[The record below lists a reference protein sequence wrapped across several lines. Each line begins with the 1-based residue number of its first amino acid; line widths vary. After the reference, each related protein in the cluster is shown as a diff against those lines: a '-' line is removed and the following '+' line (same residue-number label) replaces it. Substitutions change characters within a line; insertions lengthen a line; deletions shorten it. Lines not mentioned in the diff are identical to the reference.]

1 MSKSLRIR
9 LTVVFS
15 AVIGLVAFPI
25 SLIFRYDFFIFPSLL
40 LGFFLPFFLLLEWK
54 IERVLKGLCVI
65 LYGILG
71 GILIPQIVEQ
81 YIPESF
87 SQNFEIYKNL
97 VVFACSGAGGSIIA
111 SHAEQL
117 YQADEKQEVK
127 ETVVDKTQ
135 KIEQLITS
143 VEELRKTTIRIHITY
158 GVLIL
163 IGAVAFAI

>member
-1 MSKSLRIR
+1 M
-9 LTVVFS
+9 
-15 AVIGLVAFPI
+15 
-25 SLIFRYDFFIFPSLL
+25 
-40 LGFFLPFFLLLEWK
+40 
-54 IERVLKGLCVI
+54 
-65 LYGILG
+65 
-71 GILIPQIVEQ
+71 IPQIVEQ

-163 IGAVAFAI
+163 IGAVALAI